1 MVYGFH
7 RAPMSGLERQVPSLR
22 GICARPGPALRGSIT
37 GSCVAVGLRRC
48 ARSGA
53 PASGR
58 WGRAHLIHLG
68 VNLRW
73 QPWVGREFP
82 LKFKVYQGRSG
93 KIIEITDNGGA
104 LPSKPCGTLPVVC
117 RWGFAVPKSF
127 LRYYF
132 IILHSYLVSF
142 SARGGQQRRWVING
156 NRSLD
161 MDVAPTCNGTVLHT
175 YCLVIWIR
183 YMPLDFIPLKDEQTF
198 DDVPWRF

>member
-68 VNLRW
+68 VNLW
-73 QPWVGREFP
+73 CQPWVGREFP
-82 LKFKVYQGRSG
+82 LKFKVYQSRSG

-104 LPSKPCGTLPVVC
+104 FSSKPCGTLPVVC

-132 IILHSYLVSF
+132 IRILFLSVRAE
-142 SARGGQQRRWVING
+142 SA
-156 NRSLD
+156 LH
-161 MDVAPTCNGTVLHT
+161 VAE
-175 YCLVIWIR
+175 I
-183 YMPLDFIPLKDEQTF
+183 
-198 DDVPWRF
+198 